1 MTIDSVYLTD
11 VEMEGVLKDTG
22 LIGCSDEELLRLAQ
36 IYDRLG
42 HADSS
47 CGAFFMRYSII
58 GFVERRKVHRPVNET
73 DGRTGDPDALEAFID
88 RYPSLRRLA

>member
-1 MTIDSVYLTD
+1 MSVYLTD
-11 VEMEGVLKDTG
+11 AEMDKVLTEQG
-22 LIGCSDEELLRLAQ
+22 LTKCSDQELLKLAD

-42 HADSS
+42 HAESS
-47 CGAFFMRYSII
+47 CGAWFMRYSII

-88 RYPSLRRLA
+88 RYPSLRRFV

>member
-1 MTIDSVYLTD
+1 MSVYLTD
-11 VEMEGVLKDTG
+11 AEMDKVLTEQG
-22 LIGCSDEELLRLAQ
+22 LTKCSDQELLKLAD

-47 CGAFFMRYSII
+47 CGAWFMRYSII

-88 RYPSLRRLA
+88 RYPSLRRFV

>member
-1 MTIDSVYLTD
+1 MSVYLTD

-22 LIGCSDEELLRLAQ
+22 LIGCSDEELLMLAK

-47 CGAFFMRYSII
+47 CGAWFMRYSII
-58 GFVERRKVHRPVNET
+58 GFVERRKLCRIT
-73 DGRTGDPDALEAFID
+73 DKTEEQTGDPEALETFINQ
-88 RYPSLRRLA
+88 YPSLQRFI